1 MINKEDN
8 KKKLEKLN
16 AYKND
21 VDDDEEYQ
29 NFLLRL
35 NNASIFIHFSYED
48 GYGHA
53 KNWCDFSKT
62 FELVT
67 RKMLKEYVSET
78 KGGLVLN
85 KNLWHTICSGD
96 KKMIYNFQILIW
108 KIDTRQEVLQNQ
120 I

>member
-35 NNASIFIHFSYED
+35 NNASILYIFLMRTAMDMQRIGVIF
-48 GYGHA
+48 
-53 KNWCDFSKT
+53 
-62 FELVT
+62 
-67 RKMLKEYVSET
+67 LKR
-78 KGGLVLN
+78 LN
-85 KNLWHTICSGD
+85 SSLEKC
-96 KKMIYNFQILIW
+96 
-108 KIDTRQEVLQNQ
+108 
-120 I
+120 